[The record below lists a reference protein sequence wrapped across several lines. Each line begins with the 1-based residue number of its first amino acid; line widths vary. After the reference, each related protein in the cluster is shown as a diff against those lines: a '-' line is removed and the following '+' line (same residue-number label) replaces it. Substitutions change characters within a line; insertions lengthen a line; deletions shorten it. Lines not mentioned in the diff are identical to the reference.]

1 MVVLPVVSEDFNGL
15 FIFPAK
21 SLFMDMQEKLKFKQA
36 VKKIGLA
43 ILEERVKTAQIAMQQ
58 AQESANQEEK
68 SSAGDKYETGRAMSQ
83 NERDRNA
90 RQFELAKRELLY
102 LQSLNVDVIYQSFEP
117 GAVALCGEQY
127 YFLSAGLGA
136 VAIEQQKILWISPQA
151 PLGLA
156 MRNKRAGD
164 SFEFKKNTVD
174 IIAIF

>member
-1 MVVLPVVSEDFNGL
+1 
-15 FIFPAK
+15 
-21 SLFMDMQEKLKFKQA
+21 MDMQEKLKFKQA